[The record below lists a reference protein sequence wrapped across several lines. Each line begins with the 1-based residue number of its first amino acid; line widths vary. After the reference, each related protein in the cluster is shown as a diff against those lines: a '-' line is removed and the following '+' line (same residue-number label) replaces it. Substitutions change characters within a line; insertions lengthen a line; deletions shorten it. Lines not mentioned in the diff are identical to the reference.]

1 MNLSNLN
8 QKENSENISGGSYRQ
23 VRNANTGGQVH
34 HMPADSVSP
43 IDTNDGPGIWMTT
56 PDHQRTGSWGRRPDR
71 RAYRD
76 QQKQLIDTN
85 GWDGYKDAI
94 QMDID
99 DLHKNFGD
107 KYDQGINQAL
117 AYVQEHESELKQ
129 KFADAI
135 NAKETASLV
144 QKPESSESTSGD
156 QVNET
161 LPAQKSVEIT
171 LEERDRLNQKYAPQE
186 TSQPTNELTEEEPT
200 KS

>member
-1 MNLSNLN
+1 MNLPNPS

-43 IDTNDGPGIWMTT
+43 LDTNDGPGIWMDTS
-56 PDHQRTGSWGRRPDR
+56 DHQKTGSWGRRPDR

-85 GWDGYKDAI
+85 GWDGFKDAM

-99 DLHKNFGD
+99 DLHKNFGNE
-107 KYDQGINQAL
+107 YDQGINQAL

-129 KFADAI
+129 KFTDAV
-135 NAKETASLV
+135 NAKEAASV
-144 QKPESSESTSGD
+144 TQKPESLESTSAN

-161 LPAQKSVEIT
+161 LPAQKPAKISTEK
-171 LEERDRLNQKYAPQE
+171 RDRLNELYANSTPI
-186 TSQPTNELTEEEPT
+186 NEPTEEEPT